1 MRCRFAILEL
11 SLIIVL
17 ITINAFFVAAEMALA
32 RVRRTRIDQLADEG
46 NKAAKLAQTHLED
59 PDRFISACQL
69 GITLAT
75 LALGAAGEAS
85 FADKLAEMFT
95 HWGTLAAWSP
105 EVLKVTRVIC
115 FGASFVITA
124 FCQTVFGELIPK
136 TWTFQ
141 RAESVLFLLIYPM
154 EWWCWIASP
163 FIIVLNNTTEFILRR
178 MNVVE
183 PPRRHFVHSEEEL
196 KMLVSASH
204 EEGVLEPEEEE
215 MLHSV
220 FDFSDTVA
228 SEIMTPRAD
237 MTCISASSTVSQFVD
252 LALEKGHSRI
262 PIYETDL
269 DSIFGAVHIR
279 DGLRAL
285 VEKKESSQ
293 VRELVRDVL
302 IVPENKNLGDLLTE
316 FKKTKTHMAIV
327 MDEYGSTRG
336 MATFEDLL
344 EELVGDIADEHE
356 VVEEFIVE
364 EADGTVLLDA
374 KLSLYE
380 ANEKLD
386 LDIEDDQF
394 NTLGGHVFGA
404 LGREPAKGDEVKNEN
419 FTLRVEE
426 ADRHRIIKVRLI
438 RHPLETEGTEQT
450 NGNKID
456 MPPSKTNAAKSLEA
470 S

>member
-1 MRCRFAILEL
+1 MG
-11 SLIIVL
+11 
-17 ITINAFFVAAEMALA
+17 LA
-32 RVRRTRIDQLADEG
+32 RVRRTRIDQLVDEG
-46 NKAAKLAQTHLED
+46 NKAAKLVQVHLED

-85 FADKLAEMFT
+85 FADKLAALFAQ
-95 HWGTLAAWSP
+95 WGALASWSP
-105 EVLKVTRVIC
+105 EVLHFARLFC
-115 FGASFVITA
+115 FGFSFVITA

-141 RAESVLFLLIYPM
+141 RAESVLFTLIYPM

-163 FIIVLNNTTEFILRR
+163 FIIVLNGTTEFILRR

-228 SEIMTPRAD
+228 SEIMTPRTD
-237 MTCISASSTVSQFVD
+237 MTCVSASSTVRQFVD

-279 DGLRAL
+279 DGLRAM
-285 VEKKESSQ
+285 VEKKEQSQ
-293 VRELVRDVL
+293 VRELARKVL

-327 MDEYGSTRG
+327 VDEYGGTRG

-364 EADGTVLLDA
+364 EPDGTMLLDA
-374 KLSLYE
+374 KLPLYE
-380 ANEKLD
+380 ANDKLGLG
-386 LDIEDDQF
+386 LDDTLF

-404 LGREPAKGDEVKNEN
+404 LGREPSPGDEVKTDDY
-419 FTLRVEE
+419 TLRIEE
-426 ADRHRIIKVRLI
+426 SDRHRIIKLRLI
-438 RHPLETEGTEQT
+438 RHPKSTDGTD
-450 NGNKID
+450 NHGNKID
-456 MPPSKTNAAKSLEA
+456 LPSSKQTAKSLEA

>member
-1 MRCRFAILEL
+1 MG
-11 SLIIVL
+11 
-17 ITINAFFVAAEMALA
+17 LA
-32 RVRRTRIDQLADEG
+32 RVRRTRIDQLVDEG
-46 NKAAKLAQTHLED
+46 NKAAKLVQVHLED

-85 FADKLAEMFT
+85 FADKLAALFAQ
-95 HWGTLAAWSP
+95 WGAMAAWSP
-105 EVLKVTRVIC
+105 EILHFARLFC
-115 FGASFVITA
+115 FGFSFVITA

-141 RAESVLFLLIYPM
+141 RAESVLFTLIYPM

-163 FIIVLNNTTEFILRR
+163 FIIVLNSTTEFILRR

-228 SEIMTPRAD
+228 SEIMTPRTD
-237 MTCISASSTVSQFVD
+237 MTCVSANSTVRQFVD

-279 DGLRAL
+279 DGLRAM
-285 VEKKESSQ
+285 VEKKEQSQ
-293 VRELVRDVL
+293 VRELARKVL

-327 MDEYGSTRG
+327 VDEYGGTRG

-356 VVEEFIVE
+356 IVEEFIVE
-364 EADGTVLLDA
+364 EPDGTLLLDA
-374 KLSLYE
+374 KLPLYE
-380 ANEKLD
+380 ANDKLG
-386 LDIEDDQF
+386 LNIDDSEF

-404 LGREPAKGDEVKNEN
+404 LGREPSPGDEVTTDAY
-419 FTLRVEE
+419 TLRIEE
-426 ADRHRIIKVRLI
+426 SDRHRIIKLRLI
-438 RHPLETEGTEQT
+438 RHPKQT
-450 NGNKID
+450 DGSNPNGNKID
-456 MPPSKTNAAKSLEA
+456 LPSSKQSAAKSLEA

>member
-1 MRCRFAILEL
+1 MG
-11 SLIIVL
+11 
-17 ITINAFFVAAEMALA
+17 LA
-32 RVRRTRIDQLADEG
+32 RVRRTRIDQLVDEG
-46 NKAAKLAQTHLED
+46 NKAAKLVQVHLED

-85 FADKLAEMFT
+85 FADKLADMFE
-95 HWGTLAAWSP
+95 HWGALAAWSP
-105 EVLKVTRVIC
+105 EILHFARLFC
-115 FGASFVITA
+115 FGFSFVITA

-141 RAESVLFLLIYPM
+141 RAESVLFLIIYPM

-163 FIIVLNNTTEFILRR
+163 FIIVLNGTTEFILRR

-228 SEIMTPRAD
+228 SEIMTPRTD
-237 MTCISASSTVSQFVD
+237 MTCVSANATVREFVD

-262 PIYETDL
+262 PVYETDL

-279 DGLRAL
+279 DGLRAM
-285 VEKKESSQ
+285 VEKKDSAQ
-293 VRELVRDVL
+293 VRELVRKVL

-327 MDEYGSTRG
+327 IDEYGGTRG

-356 VVEEFIVE
+356 VVEEFIIE
-364 EADGTVLLDA
+364 EPDGSALLDA
-374 KLSLYE
+374 KLTLYE
-380 ANEKLD
+380 ANDKLD
-386 LDIEDDQF
+386 LGIDDEVF

-404 LGREPAKGDEVKNEN
+404 LGHEPSIGDEVKTEN
-419 FTLRVEE
+419 YTLRVEE
-426 ADRHRIIKVRLI
+426 SDRHRIIKLRLI
-438 RHPLETEGTEQT
+438 RHPVQEDGAPEN

-456 MPPSKTNAAKSLEA
+456 LPPSKPNAAKSLEA

>member
-1 MRCRFAILEL
+1 MG
-11 SLIIVL
+11 
-17 ITINAFFVAAEMALA
+17 LA
-32 RVRRTRIDQLADEG
+32 RVRRTRIDQLVDEG
-46 NKAAKLAQTHLED
+46 NKAAKLVQNHLED

-85 FADKLAEMFT
+85 FADKLAALFE
-95 HWGTLAAWSP
+95 HWGSLAAWSP
-105 EVLKVTRVIC
+105 EVLHFARLLC
-115 FGASFVITA
+115 FGVSFVITA

-141 RAESVLFLLIYPM
+141 RAESVLFLIIYPM
-154 EWWCWIASP
+154 EWWCWLASP
-163 FIIVLNNTTEFILRR
+163 FIIVLNGTTEFILRR

-228 SEIMTPRAD
+228 SEIMTPRTD
-237 MTCISASSTVSQFVD
+237 MTCVSASSTVREFVD

-262 PIYETDL
+262 PVYETDL

-279 DGLRAL
+279 DGLRAM
-285 VEKKESSQ
+285 VEKKDQAQ
-293 VRELVRDVL
+293 VRELARKVL

-327 MDEYGSTRG
+327 VDEYGSTRG

-356 VVEEFIVE
+356 VVEEFIIE
-364 EADGTVLLDA
+364 EADGTALLDA
-374 KLSLYE
+374 KLTLYE
-380 ANEKLD
+380 ANDKLD
-386 LDIEDDQF
+386 LNIDDEVF
-394 NTLGGHVFGA
+394 NTLGGHIFGA
-404 LGREPAKGDEVKNEN
+404 LGREPSIGDEVKTEN
-419 FTLRVEE
+419 YTLRVEE
-426 ADRHRIIKVRLI
+426 SDRHRIIKVRLI
-438 RHPLETEGTEQT
+438 RHPVKEEAATET

-456 MPPSKTNAAKSLEA
+456 LPPSKPNAAKSLEA